1 MDFYDWQ
8 RMAWTLRC
16 CSQFRFHFFDHPSMK
31 LQIAR
36 PDDRIT
42 GAAMDQPV
50 RQRYGKRIAMA
61 VGMLVLLFGAAVVLW
76 RLIPRGLQVPAA
88 DIRIAAVERGMFRD
102 DVVVRATAAPL
113 HSVMLDAVESGRVEE
128 VLARDGALVTQGEL
142 LFRLS
147 NPQRRL
153 DLLARESD
161 RAQQISNLS
170 NLRVALEASRTEHQ
184 RRISDLTF
192 TRLQAQKQHGRNVAL
207 AQKGFISAAALDDS
221 ADRLA
226 QQQRAFDDEMASGA
240 TEISIKRDAIK
251 QMTQAIDRMESGMQL
266 LNAAVDALAV
276 RASLAGRLTDFH
288 LQVGETVKPDQHI
301 GRIDDP
307 AQFKLSTQID
317 EYYLNRV
324 AVGRHGSATFGG
336 RDYAIE
342 VSRVYPQI
350 KEGRFT
356 VELTFEK
363 DLPQALSPGQSA
375 EARITLGDSATGL
388 LLPNDAFVTDSG
400 GTWAFVI
407 GADGASAGRRAMR
420 IGRRNN
426 SQIEVLSGLAIGDR
440 VIVSSYAAYGKT
452 ERLQFTK

>member
-1 MDFYDWQ
+1 MPFAIQ
-8 RMAWTLRC
+8 LSFSIAL
-16 CSQFRFHFFDHPSMK
+16 MK
-31 LQIAR
+31 LQFAR
-36 PDDRIT
+36 PDERIS
-42 GAAMDQPV
+42 GAAMDQPMQ
-50 RQRYGKRIAMA
+50 QRYGKRIATA
-61 VGMLVLLFGAAVVLW
+61 LGMLVLLLGGAAMLW
-76 RLIPRGLQVPAA
+76 RLMPHGLQVPAA
-88 DIRIAAVERGMFRD
+88 DVRVAAVERGIFHD

-128 VLARDGALVTQGEL
+128 VLARDGALVAEGEL

-147 NPQRRL
+147 NPQRHL

-170 NLRVALEASRTEHQ
+170 NLRVALEASLTEHQ
-184 RRISDLTF
+184 RRMSDLTF
-192 TRLQAQKQHGRNVAL
+192 TRLQAQKQHARNVAL

-226 QQQRAFDDEMASGA
+226 QQQRAFDDETASA
-240 TEISIKRDAIK
+240 KAEISIKRDAVN
-251 QMTQAIDRMESGMQL
+251 QMKLAIARMESGMQL
-266 LNAAVDALAV
+266 LSTAVDALAV

-324 AVGRHGSATFGG
+324 TVGRRGSVVFDGKN
-336 RDYAIE
+336 YVIE

-350 KEGRFT
+350 RDGRFT

-363 DLPQALSPGQSA
+363 QLPQTLSPGQSA
-375 EARITLGDSATGL
+375 EAHITLGDSATGL
-388 LLPNDAFVTDSG
+388 LLPNDAFVNDSG
-400 GTWAFVI
+400 GTWVFVV
-407 GADGASAGRRAMR
+407 GPDGASARRQALR

-426 SQIEVLSGLAIGDR
+426 SQVEVLSGLAVGER
-440 VIVSSYAAYGKT
+440 VVVSSYAAYGKA